1 MRTIHACDSV
11 IGLATS
17 CRPISAH
24 IFNLAPYLAVDR
36 RERRR
41 VLRSAA
47 LRSHNP
53 PNAAAPPEYLSRFV
67 RGRHSRSPKDCL
79 RRRDRAAIAFVLA
92 RQYERVDS
100 VARSEEWA
108 EARSGLMLQDI
119 VPVELTNY
127 GIQLQYEREAM
138 TGRRF

>member
-1 MRTIHACDSV
+1 MRTIHACESV

-36 RERRR
+36 RERWR

-79 RRRDRAAIAFVLA
+79 RRRDRAAIAFVLV
-92 RQYERVDS
+92 RQYERVDN

-119 VPVELTNY
+119 VPVELTSY

-138 TGRRF
+138 TGRHF